1 MRNKNQPPFLPC
13 SFRIFHSL
21 PCKHSF
27 SHPGYPDIVEKDLA
41 DEVKELNKRI
51 SDLEKMLSV
60 LLKPLTDVRKTTERY
75 LKLAG
80 LLLDHGG
87 LTPDVILPELK
98 DPISKDI
105 VRVLLERPEQN
116 VSQITDLVKSKL
128 GSASR
133 RIIRTKLLDLE
144 QQHIIQRQQQGSRSI
159 YSLTPEVIKK
169 WTQLL
174 GLTI

>member
-1 MRNKNQPPFLPC
+1 
-13 SFRIFHSL
+13 
-21 PCKHSF
+21 
-27 SHPGYPDIVEKDLA
+27 VEKDLA

-51 SDLEKMLSV
+51 NELEKMLS
-60 LLKPLTDVRKTTERY
+60 LLMKPLTDVRKTTERY

-87 LTPDVILPELK
+87 LTPDVILPDIK

-105 VRVLLERPEQN
+105 VRVLLERPGQN
-116 VSQITDLVKSKL
+116 VSQITDLVKSRR
-128 GSASR
+128 GTASR
-133 RIIRTKLLDLE
+133 RIIRKKLLYLE
-144 QQHIIQRQQQGSRSI
+144 EKHVIQKQQQESRTV
-159 YSLTPEVIKK
+159 YTLTTEVIKK

>member
-1 MRNKNQPPFLPC
+1 
-13 SFRIFHSL
+13 
-21 PCKHSF
+21 
-27 SHPGYPDIVEKDLA
+27 VEKDLA

-51 SDLEKMLSV
+51 SELEKMLSV
-60 LLKPLTDVRKTTERY
+60 LMKPFSDVRKTTERY
-75 LKLAG
+75 LRLAG

-116 VSQITDLVKSKL
+116 VSQITDLVKSKR
-128 GSASR
+128 GTASR
-133 RIIRTKLLDLE
+133 RIIRKKLLSLE
-144 QQHIIQRQQQGSRSI
+144 EQHIIKKQQQGSRTV
-159 YSLTPEVIKK
+159 YTLTPEVIKK

>member
-1 MRNKNQPPFLPC
+1 MYPPEY
-13 SFRIFHSL
+13 
-21 PCKHSF
+21 
-27 SHPGYPDIVEKDLA
+27 PGTVEKDLA

-60 LLKPLTDVRKTTERY
+60 LLKPLSDVRKTTERY
-75 LKLAG
+75 LRLAG

-105 VRVLLERPEQN
+105 VRVLLERPGQN
-116 VSQITDLVKSKL
+116 VSQITDLVKAKR
-128 GSASR
+128 GTASR
-133 RIIRTKLLDLE
+133 RIIRKKLLSLE
-144 QQHIIQRQQQGSRSI
+144 EKNIIQKQQQGSRVV
-159 YSLTPEVIKK
+159 YSLTSEVIKK

-174 GLTI
+174 GLSI

>member
-1 MRNKNQPPFLPC
+1 
-13 SFRIFHSL
+13 
-21 PCKHSF
+21 
-27 SHPGYPDIVEKDLA
+27 VEKEKKDVTS
-41 DEVKELNKRI
+41 EIKELNTRI
-51 SDLEKMLSV
+51 SELETMLAA
-60 LLKPLTDVRKTTERY
+60 LLKPLSDARKTTERY
-75 LKLAG
+75 LRLAG

-116 VSQITDLVKSKL
+116 ISQITDLVKAKR

-133 RIIRTKLLDLE
+133 RIIRKKLLILE
-144 QQHIIQRQQQGSRSI
+144 EQHIIQKQQKGSRTV
-159 YSLTPEVIKK
+159 YTLTPEVIKK

-174 GLTI
+174 GLSI

>member
-1 MRNKNQPPFLPC
+1 M
-13 SFRIFHSL
+13 
-21 PCKHSF
+21 
-27 SHPGYPDIVEKDLA
+27 EKDRT
-41 DEVKELNKRI
+41 DVSNEIKELSKRI
-51 SDLEKMLSV
+51 SELESMLAA
-60 LLKPLTDVRKTTERY
+60 LLKPLNDARKTTERY

-87 LTPDVILPELK
+87 LTPDVIFPDLK

-105 VRVLLERPEQN
+105 IRVLLERPAQN
-116 VSQITDLVKSKL
+116 VSQITDLVKSKR

-133 RIIRTKLLDLE
+133 RIIREKLLDLE
-144 QQHIIQRQQQGSRSI
+144 TRNIIRKQQQGSRTV

>member
-1 MRNKNQPPFLPC
+1 LYPPDY
-13 SFRIFHSL
+13 
-21 PCKHSF
+21 
-27 SHPGYPDIVEKDLA
+27 PGIVEKDLA

-105 VRVLLERPEQN
+105 VRVLLERPSQN
-116 VSQITDLVKSKL
+116 VSQITDLVKSKR

-133 RIIRTKLLDLE
+133 RIIRKKLLYLE
-144 QQHIIQRQQQGSRSI
+144 ENHIIQKQQQGSRAV

>member
-1 MRNKNQPPFLPC
+1 M
-13 SFRIFHSL
+13 
-21 PCKHSF
+21 
-27 SHPGYPDIVEKDLA
+27 EKDFT

-60 LLKPLTDVRKTTERY
+60 LMKPFNDIRKTTESYMR
-75 LKLAG
+75 LAG

-87 LTPDVILPELK
+87 LTPDLILPDLK

-116 VSQITDLVKSKL
+116 VSQITDLVKSRRGIGL
-128 GSASR
+128 R
-133 RIIRTKLLDLE
+133 RIIREKLVDLE
-144 QQHIIQRQQQGSRSI
+144 KKNIIQKQQRGSRFV
-159 YSLTPEVIKK
+159 YSLTAEVIKK

-174 GLTI
+174 GLTK

>member
-1 MRNKNQPPFLPC
+1 M
-13 SFRIFHSL
+13 
-21 PCKHSF
+21 
-27 SHPGYPDIVEKDLA
+27 EKDLT

-60 LLKPLTDVRKTTERY
+60 LMKPFNDIRKTTESYMR
-75 LKLAG
+75 LVG

-87 LTPDVILPELK
+87 LTPDLILPELK

-116 VSQITDLVKSKL
+116 VSQITDLVKSRR
-128 GSASR
+128 GTASR
-133 RIIRTKLLDLE
+133 RIIREKLVDLE
-144 QQHIIQRQQQGSRSI
+144 KKNIIQKQQRGSRSV
-159 YSLTPEVIKK
+159 YNLTAEVIKK

-174 GLTI
+174 GLTK